1 MTEQKKL
8 PLLIQGYGAENV
20 LRLLEPLRQTQ
31 SGNLLYKHVAHAVG
45 EMERN
50 QQKIALGYAAVLHNF
65 INAIR
70 KQLPSNS
77 LLYQE
82 LKLVQERLQPPI
94 TITELAALQTYLKN
108 ALQLI
113 SEVTGGDEHF
123 WLEALQP
130 LTEITIEQPPAPAQQ
145 QEDRENS
152 DSEIK
157 SAISSNA
164 NINITDLSLAD
175 MPKPEII
182 SEQKVEIGSK
192 PQQQDFEQQQNKL
205 LNNIIDAMQHQARFG
220 LLLEEMLQRLTK
232 AESKS
237 DVDNVRG
244 HAIKEVQSMLS
255 EQGQLVRTLNET
267 HDFANMV
274 RQSGERLSQEL
285 KHVRV
290 LSLTDELTELPNRR
304 AFTHRID
311 EELQRARRY
320 KSSFCVAMLDL
331 DHFKRVNDTY
341 GHIAGDEI
349 LRKYANNILSVLR
362 RSDMVARYGG
372 EEFAIIFPNTS
383 IEEAQQ
389 ALEKVRTRAV
399 KTAVEHNGDIIRA
412 PSFSAGLVLCDSSE
426 SSEALISR
434 ADEMLY
440 AAKEKGRNRIESG
453 SITDEQSVAI
463 QSEVESNVS
472 SRQETNRSSLSDSL
486 KISD

>member
-1 MTEQKKL
+1 MSPRGGGHDIGSTMTEKKKV

-31 SGNLLYKHVAHAVG
+31 SGNLIYKHVAHAVG

-65 INAIR
+65 INALR
-70 KQLPSNS
+70 KQLPHSS

-82 LKLVQERLQPPI
+82 LKLIQQRLQPPI
-94 TITELAALQTYLKN
+94 TITELEAIQTYLKN

-113 SEVTGGDEHF
+113 SEVTDGDSHF
-123 WLEALQP
+123 WLEALHP
-130 LTEITIEQPPAPAQQ
+130 LTEMTIEQPPAPTPQIS
-145 QEDRENS
+145 DTSDTENEP
-152 DSEIK
+152 DT
-157 SAISSNA
+157 SSSA
-164 NINITDLSLAD
+164 NINISDLSFAN
-175 MPKPEII
+175 MPKPEIF
-182 SEQKVEIGSK
+182 SEHK
-192 PQQQDFEQQQNKL
+192 PESGNKLQQQDFEQQQNKL

-220 LLLEEMLQRLTK
+220 LLLEEMLQRLNK
-232 AESKS
+232 AENKR

-244 HAIKEVQSMLS
+244 HAIQEVQSMLS
-255 EQGQLVRTLNET
+255 EQGQLIRTLNET

-274 RQSGERLSQEL
+274 RQSGQRLSQEL

-304 AFTHRID
+304 AFTQRLE

-331 DHFKRVNDTY
+331 DHFKHINDTY

-349 LRKYANNILSVLR
+349 LRKYANNILSILR

-372 EEFAIIFPNTS
+372 EEFAIIFPNAS

-389 ALEKVRTRAV
+389 ALDKLRSRAI
-399 KTAVEHNGDIIRA
+399 KTAIEHNGDIIRA

-426 SSEALISR
+426 SSEALINR

-440 AAKEKGRNRIESG
+440 AAKEKGRNRIESE
-453 SITDEQSVAI
+453 STNDELNVPAKT
-463 QSEVESNVS
+463 ES
-472 SRQETNRSSLSDSL
+472 
-486 KISD
+486 